1 MNGRIARVLRPWEE
15 VVGVLNNLSIN
26 NGKLILSIS
35 LSINL
40 EIPDHSVNKEKLEK
54 ALGHRVG
61 ILRTD
66 SGYLVRDFKTS
77 NVDYIAHDGEQ
88 ESKYDYFTKE
98 KRRKGNVE
106 TIRIVGPDLKQFL
119 KQKKS
124 EGNAT
129 KTVRALLQSHY
140 FSLFQKIVAVFGPI
154 GLLHSL
160 KIGSG
165 G

>member
-1 MNGRIARVLRPWEE
+1 MSGRIARVLRPWEE
-15 VVGVLNNLSIN
+15 VVGVLNNLTTN

-40 EIPDHSVNKEKLEK
+40 EIPNHSVNKETLEK

-77 NVDYIAHDGEQ
+77 NVDYILLMTENRNPSTIISLKRSVGKVM
-88 ESKYDYFTKE
+88 SKQL
-98 KRRKGNVE
+98 
-106 TIRIVGPDLKQFL
+106 GPDLKQFL

-129 KTVRALLQSHY
+129 KTPKALLQSHY